1 MLVGDT
7 PLDVAAA
14 AESGARSV
22 AVATG
27 GSTAAELAAAGADRV
42 LPDLTDT
49 VAFLAALAPP
59 ATARPA
65 DSTAR

>member
-1 MLVGDT
+1 
-7 PLDVAAA
+7 
-14 AESGARSV
+14 V

-27 GSTAAELAAAGADRV
+27 GSTVAELAAAGADCV

-49 VAFLAALAPP
+49 AAVLAALTGHAP
-59 ATARPA
+59 RPA

>member
-1 MLVGDT
+1 
-7 PLDVAAA
+7 
-14 AESGARSV
+14 V

-49 VAFLAALAPP
+49 AAVLAALAPP